1 MKKMSAGEGYR
12 YFMETVATGDVGR
25 SMSTPLTR
33 YYAETG
39 TPPGRWLGGGV
50 AALGSDAAGRLAVGD
65 IVTEA
70 QMARLA
76 GKGLDPVT
84 GEKLGRAYPDYGP
97 GSDRKAVAGYDFT
110 FSLPKS
116 ASILWA
122 VADASLQEIIVD
134 VHHAAIGDVFTV
146 MECEL
151 AATRVGAAV
160 AGSAVRAAGEG
171 GAVAQVPVTGLI
183 AMAFDHPD
191 SRANDPH
198 LHTHVV
204 VSNKVKTVLDGRWR
218 SLDGRGLHE
227 ATVALSE
234 LHEALVADRLTRAL
248 GVDWEPRSRGQDR
261 NPAWAIRGVPD
272 ELVEA
277 FSNRSQQID
286 ARTDELIA
294 AHRARYGRAP
304 TRKQIVKYRGQAN
317 LETRPAKTQHSLA
330 DLTATWRQ
338 RAARLLGRDPAAW
351 ARQLTSSGRA
361 RMLRA
366 GDVPHDVISDVAATV
381 LIAVGEKRSTWRRWN
396 LIAETVRQTK
406 AWRFAST
413 EDRLAVTMAITER
426 ALEGSVRLTP
436 PDLEPTPAA
445 FLRPDGSS
453 VFRPKDSAVFTSQ
466 ALLDAEVRLVDR
478 ANTRTAPTLEL
489 AAVGHAV
496 TTGRDGTTRDAG
508 RRGKVRRVSVEQV
521 EAVARIGTSGRQID
535 LLVGPA
541 GAGKTTTMR
550 ALRAAWERQHGCGS
564 VVGLAPSAAGA
575 EVLAADLGIG
585 CENTAK
591 WLYDHLHGH
600 ARFQA
605 GQLVIIDEATLAG
618 TLTLDRITAHAA
630 RAGAK
635 VLLVGDPSQLQAVE
649 AGGAFALLTVDRD
662 SQDEVP
668 ELTEVH
674 RFVNDWEKRASLLLR
689 HGRTE
694 AVGAYLA
701 HDRVRD
707 GDADDMI
714 ETAYGAW
721 QHDLAQGKASVLVAA
736 AGETVRALNERAR
749 AERLQTGATDPGRAV
764 RLADGLEASAGD
776 VVITRHN
783 DRRLRTR
790 SGDWVRNGDRW
801 TVAKVRH
808 DGSVV
813 VRQPGASYGRT
824 VTLPASYAAEYL
836 DLGYAITTHRT
847 QGVTT
852 DTAHLLAGPGLTREH
867 LYVGLTRGREA
878 NTVYLATDTGTGITP
893 DDFTEPTARAVLTAI
908 VNTSGAENAATQT
921 RHDEHERY
929 GSIAQLAAE
938 YETLAAAAQHHRW
951 KRLLQDSGLTPAE
964 VDQIVTAPAF
974 GALTAELRRAEADGY
989 TVEAVL
995 PAVVAQRGLADAD
1008 DPAAVLHYRLAHTT
1022 ATPFRSNGLTPR
1034 LIPQPRRIAGLIPQA
1049 TGPMAPEYEKALL
1062 ERERRIEQRADD
1074 LLARAKRDKE
1084 PWLTELGPEPT
1095 GRRRHTWR
1103 TAART
1108 IAAYRDRHTITSD
1121 IPPGHES
1128 VVTDAQARD
1137 AARVAHALQR
1147 ITPNLEEVLYHD
1159 DSPGHEKDVGMGL

>member
-1 MKKMSAGEGYR
+1 MTVSMKKMSAGDGYR
-12 YFMETVATGDVGR
+12 YLMESVAAGDGDR
-25 SMSTPLTR
+25 SMATPLTR

-39 TPPGRWLGGGV
+39 TPPGRWLGSGV
-50 AALGSDAAGRLAVGD
+50 ATLGSDAAGRLRVGD

-76 GKGLDPVT
+76 GKGIDPIT
-84 GEKLGRAYPDYGP
+84 GEKLGRAYPGYEP
-97 GSDRKAVAGYDFT
+97 GSGKTAVAGYDFT

-122 VADASLQEIIVD
+122 VADADVQEVIVD
-134 VHHAAIGDVFTV
+134 AHHGAVRDVFGLL
-146 MECEL
+146 EREL
-151 AATRVGAAV
+151 AATRVGASV
-160 AGSAVRAAGEG
+160 AGNAMRAAGEG

-234 LHEALVADRLTRAL
+234 LHEAIVADRLTRVL
-248 GVDWEPRSRGQDR
+248 GVEWEPRSRGKDR
-261 NPAWAIRGVPD
+261 NPSWAIVGVPE

-294 AHRARYGRAP
+294 AHRAKYGRAP
-304 TRKQIVKYRGQAN
+304 TPKQIVKYRGRAN
-317 LETRPAKTQHSLA
+317 LETRQAKVQRSLA

-338 RAARLLGRDPAAW
+338 RAARLLGREPATW
-351 ARQLTSSGRA
+351 ARQVTSTGPA
-361 RMLRA
+361 RTLRA
-366 GDVPHDVISDVAATV
+366 DDVPLNVIADVAATV

-396 LIAETVRQTK
+396 LIAETARQTK

-445 FLRPDGSS
+445 FLRADGSS
-453 VFRPKDSAVFTSQ
+453 IFRPKDSATFTSQ
-466 ALLDAEVRLVDR
+466 SLLDAEARLVDR
-478 ANTRTAPTLEL
+478 ANTRTAPRLEL
-489 AAVGHAV
+489 ATVGHAV
-496 TTGRDGTTRDAG
+496 TAGRSGASRDGRAQ
-508 RRGKVRRVSVEQV
+508 RVSVEQI
-521 EAVARIGTSGRQID
+521 EAVARIGVSGRQID

-550 ALRAAWERQHGCGS
+550 TLRLAWERQHGRGS

-591 WLYDHLHGH
+591 WLYDHLDGH
-600 ARFQA
+600 TLFQT

-618 TLTLDRITAHAA
+618 TLALDRITAHAA
-630 RAGAK
+630 RVGAK

-649 AGGAFALLTVDRD
+649 AGGAFALLTAERD
-662 SQDEVP
+662 SQDRAP

-674 RFVNDWEKRASLLLR
+674 RFVNNWEKRASLALR
-689 HGRTE
+689 HGCAE
-694 AVGAYLA
+694 AMDVYLA
-701 HDRVRD
+701 HDRVHN
-707 GDADDMI
+707 GETGDMI
-714 ETAYGAW
+714 ETAYDAW
-721 QHDLAQGKASVLVAA
+721 RNDLARGKASVLVAA
-736 AGETVRALNERAR
+736 DGETVRALNERAR
-749 AERLQTGATDPGRAV
+749 AERLQTEATDPGRAI

-790 SGDWVRNGDRW
+790 GGDWVRNGDRW
-801 TVAKVRH
+801 TVANVRE

-813 VRQPGASYGRT
+813 VRQPGTRHGRT
-824 VTLPASYAAEYL
+824 VVLPAAYAAQHL

-852 DTAHLLAGPGLTREH
+852 DTAHLLAAPGMTREH
-867 LYVGLTRGREA
+867 LYVGLTRGREN
-878 NTVYLATDTGTGITP
+878 NTVYLATDTGADITP
-893 DDFTEPTARAVLTAI
+893 DDYEEPTARAILTAI
-908 VNTSGAENAATQT
+908 INTSGAEKAATQV
-921 RHDEHERY
+921 RRDERERY
-929 GSIAQLAAE
+929 GTIAQLAAE
-938 YETLAAAAQHHRW
+938 YETLAAAAQRDRWTQLLHHT
-951 KRLLQDSGLTPAE
+951 SLTPSD
-964 VDQIVTAPAF
+964 VDRVVTAPAF
-974 GALTAELRRAEADGY
+974 GALTAELRRAEADGH
-989 TVEAVL
+989 VIKAVL
-995 PAVVAQRGLADAD
+995 PALIAQRSLDDAD
-1008 DPAAVLHYRLAHTT
+1008 DPAAVLHYRLAHAT
-1022 ATPFRSNGLTPR
+1022 ARPYRSNGLTPR
-1034 LIPQPRRIAGLIPQA
+1034 LTPQPRRIAGLIPQA
-1049 TGPMAPEYEKALL
+1049 VGPMAPEYKQALL
-1062 ERERRIEQRADD
+1062 ERERRIDDRADD
-1074 LLARAKRDKE
+1074 LVAQAEHDHE
-1084 PWLTELGPEPT
+1084 PWLTALGPQPT
-1095 GRRRHTWR
+1095 GRHHHSWR

-1108 IAAYRDRHTITSD
+1108 IAAYRDRYAITSD
-1121 IPPGHES
+1121 APLGSEPATS
-1128 VVTDAQARD
+1128 DAQATD
-1137 AARVAHALQR
+1137 AAQAAAALHKA
-1147 ITPNLEEVLYHD
+1147 TPPEPMPSASWHD
-1159 DSPGHEKDVGMGL
+1159 IDSETTHGIDL